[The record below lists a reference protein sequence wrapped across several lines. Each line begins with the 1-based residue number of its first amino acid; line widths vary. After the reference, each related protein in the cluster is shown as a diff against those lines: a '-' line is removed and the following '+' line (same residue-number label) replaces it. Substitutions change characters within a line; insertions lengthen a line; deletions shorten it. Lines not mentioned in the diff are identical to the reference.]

1 MSFVTSLI
9 PRHAYLA
16 ALRKFDWKMVGSLT
30 QDGSK
35 YSSYMSPLQDVL
47 QKHGIEFITNRKFPA
62 DTTDMSLVSSPSL
75 SRIYYIYDIYYTY
88 TFLFF
93 FIEVNLC
100 SL

>member
-16 ALRKFDWKMVGSLT
+16 ALRKFDWKVVGSLT

-75 SRIYYIYDIYYTY
+75 SRRGWGEKATELL
-88 TFLFF
+88 TVLQ
-93 FIEVNLC
+93 LG
-100 SL
+100 L